1 MVLIA
6 ENITVQTEHGEIT
19 QEGKIHG
26 IEKVTPN
33 EFRIAE
39 NAEIMMPYAAP
50 GITSGRI
57 GSNSN
62 NFCCAD
68 HIHPYS
74 SEWIND
80 VDIQNIS
87 NTITAARD
95 TVDRVLS
102 NKSFIFFSKLIKA
115 GGAFVSILVVMMAG
129 SAPYTAAFINLII
142 GIINIMYDLGI
153 KEIDIDGVIYGS
165 QLIIQMI
172 ENAYGIN

>member
-39 NAEIMMPYAAP
+39 NAEILMPYAAP

-95 TVDRVLS
+95 TVDRVS
-102 NKSFIFFSKLIKA
+102 RNKGVLFFKKLVEN
-115 GGAFVSILVVMMAG
+115 GGAFGALLVVMMAG
-129 SAPYTAAFINLII
+129 SAPFTAAFINLII
-142 GIINIMYDLGI
+142 GILNIMYDLGI
-153 KEIDIDGVIYGS
+153 KEIDIDGVMYGS

>member
-6 ENITVQTEHGEIT
+6 ESMTMQTEHGEIT
-19 QEGKIHG
+19 QDGKIHG

-33 EFRIAE
+33 EFRIAA
-39 NAEIMMPYAAP
+39 NAEIIMPYAAP
-50 GITSGRI
+50 GITSGNR
-57 GSNSN
+57 GGEGN

-74 SEWIND
+74 SEWLND

-87 NTITAARD
+87 NIIDAAKG

-102 NKSFIFFSKLIKA
+102 NKGFIFFSKLVEA
-115 GGAFVSILVVMMAG
+115 GGAFGAILVVMMAG
-129 SAPYTAAFINLII
+129 SAPFTAAFINLII
-142 GIINIMYDLGI
+142 GILNIMYDLGI
-153 KEIDIDGVIYGS
+153 KEIDIDGVMYGS